1 MLKSGVDVETDEDK
15 KTRDEYLQKA
25 TDKIFHYLRS
35 SNFDLAVHECYYDLA
50 VGTAALVVK
59 RGTPECPLMFYSIP
73 IDQLAVE
80 QSINGYIESC
90 YRTFGEVRISEIML
104 MWPNAKL
111 PDWMMQMYQDDPNAV
126 VKNLYEGVV
135 YRVHKRDKPYT
146 LVLWVDNG
154 ILLEEDMDSS
164 PWVIFRWNKINNEIM
179 GRGPVMDA
187 LPSILSLQEVM
198 RLELTAANFN
208 ICKPYMAYSDGVF
221 NPWTFQLTANTVI
234 PVSPNGAGTWP
245 IQAFPDVANPAFM
258 QLTSQDLRQQI
269 NKLLYA
275 EPLGPTNA
283 PTRTAT
289 ELAIRQRNLA
299 EEIGPVFTRLQQE
312 FLSRVIKRVVFV
324 LQELGLLESIT
335 INNQDVQIEYQSP
348 LVAAQGQQ
356 DVATF
361 TEWYQVQQGVL
372 GEAAVTAINPAA
384 FPQWSATKMN
394 IDPTLV
400 NTPEGIQQMLQ
411 AKQNE
416 MNMMQQQAQ
425 GGMNGNP
432 GQPGPV

>member
-1 MLKSGVDVETDEDK
+1 
-15 KTRDEYLQKA
+15 
-25 TDKIFHYLRS
+25 
-35 SNFDLAVHECYYDLA
+35 
-50 VGTAALVVK
+50 
-59 RGTPECPLMFYSIP
+59 
-73 IDQLAVE
+73 
-80 QSINGYIESC
+80 
-90 YRTFGEVRISEIML
+90 
-104 MWPNAKL
+104 
-111 PDWMMQMYQDDPNAV
+111 
-126 VKNLYEGVV
+126 
-135 YRVHKRDKPYT
+135 
-146 LVLWVDNG
+146 
-154 ILLEEDMDSS
+154 
-164 PWVIFRWNKINNEIM
+164 
-179 GRGPVMDA
+179 
-187 LPSILSLQEVM
+187 
-198 RLELTAANFN
+198 
-208 ICKPYMAYSDGVF
+208 
-221 NPWTFQLTANTVI
+221 
-234 PVSPNGAGTWP
+234 
-245 IQAFPDVANPAFM
+245 
-258 QLTSQDLRQQI
+258 
-269 NKLLYA
+269 
-275 EPLGPTNA
+275 
-283 PTRTAT
+283 
-289 ELAIRQRNLA
+289 
-299 EEIGPVFTRLQQE
+299 
-312 FLSRVIKRVVFV
+312 VVFV